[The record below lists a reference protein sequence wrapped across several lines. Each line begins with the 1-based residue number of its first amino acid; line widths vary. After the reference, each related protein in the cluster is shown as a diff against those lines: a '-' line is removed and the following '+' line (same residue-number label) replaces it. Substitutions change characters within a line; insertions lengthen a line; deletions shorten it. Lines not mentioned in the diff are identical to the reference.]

1 MPLKGSPTLAKNDTK
16 VHVSDAIKLGNFW
29 FALFINGLTFNVII
43 APITI
48 APCQKV
54 NQLETFTT
62 PMNFFRV
69 EKNIDRF

>member
-69 EKNIDRF
+69 EKSIDRF